1 MVGCSEDMS
10 HRALLQNKSGSGTV
24 NVTRDG
30 NRDEGRALPVQGT
43 WGALKVI
50 REATMMFE
58 L

>member
-1 MVGCSEDMS
+1 MVGWSGDMS

-24 NVTRDG
+24 SVTRDG
-30 NRDEGRALPVQGT
+30 KRDEDRAPPVQGT
-43 WGALKVI
+43 CSALKVI